1 MQAVRTLQ
9 GELMSALEKFQDW
22 GLTFRKPS
30 EEQVELPPDI
40 TMLNS
45 EQLGEIFTRLT
56 AWTDYIASQLVHS
69 QLEERAAQKVLEYNE
84 NLLLVKR
91 LGAGVKGERVTTV
104 KAEIAVDENIVRLSN
119 QYEEKYAYRKLVE
132 MLLNNHERDL
142 SLVSREI
149 TRRSND
155 SRALRKEY
163 GV

>member
-1 MQAVRTLQ
+1 
-9 GELMSALEKFQDW
+9 MSAIEKFQDW

-104 KAEIAVDENIVRLSN
+104 KAEIAVNENIVSLSN

>member
-1 MQAVRTLQ
+1 V
-9 GELMSALEKFQDW
+9 SALDKFKDW
-22 GLTFRKPS
+22 GLAFNKPS
-30 EEQVELPPDI
+30 DEQVTLPSDI

-56 AWTDYIASQLVHS
+56 AWTDYIASQLVHA
-69 QLEERAAQKVLEYNE
+69 QLEERAAQKLLEYNE
-84 NLLLVKR
+84 NIMFVKR

-104 KAEIAVDENIVRLSN
+104 KAEIAVNPEIVQLSN

-155 SRALRKEY
+155 SRALRREY

>member
-1 MQAVRTLQ
+1 
-9 GELMSALEKFQDW
+9 MSALDKFQDW

-30 EEQVELPPDI
+30 DEQVQLPSDI
-40 TMLNS
+40 TALNS
-45 EQLGEIFTRLT
+45 EALGELFTQLT
-56 AWTDYIASQLVHS
+56 AWTDYIASQLVHA
-69 QLEERAAQKVLEYNE
+69 QLEERASQKLLEYNE
-84 NLLLVKR
+84 NLMFVKR

-104 KAEIAVDENIVRLSN
+104 KAEIAIDPEIVGLSN